1 MVVNWKTIKQCAVMI
16 GHIWGFLDE
25 LNKGGEG
32 RKDIIPAPG
41 EIGTV
46 SENCV
51 QWHRSLLPF
60 D

>member
-1 MVVNWKTIKQCAVMI
+1 MI

-32 RKDIIPAPG
+32 RKCIIPAPG
-41 EIGTV
+41 KIGTV